1 MTWYAMVWACRHG
14 DVQDPE
20 QGNAPLFRRLISDAI
35 DSRDTE
41 LLVHLIE
48 NISELVT
55 DSGYIY
61 TALDLL
67 LAVMSRIDSQK
78 MLDEF
83 NEDIV
88 TLIGKVLGTAK
99 NYFPAEVNAFLK
111 RDLSG
116 LSFPGISKYKD
127 ELLSYNPG
135 GERLSDLFTHKFG
148 NFLIWSLI
156 HEEAVDAFAYEAML
170 LAPDSKDSFEWFDKV
185 VRVLFKH
192 LFKAKL

>member
-1 MTWYAMVWACRHG
+1 MVWACRHG
-14 DVQDPE
+14 DVQDPDCA
-20 QGNAPLFRRLISDAI
+20 NAPLFRRLLNDAI
-35 DSRDTE
+35 EARDTE

-67 LAVMSRIDSQK
+67 LSVMSRIDSEK
-78 MLDEF
+78 MLEEF
-83 NEDIV
+83 SEDIV

-99 NYFPAEVNAFLK
+99 NYFPDEVNTFLK
-111 RDLSG
+111 KDLSG
-116 LSFPGISKYKD
+116 LPFPGIPKYKD

-156 HEEAVDAFAYEAML
+156 HEEAVDEFAYEAMC
-170 LAPDSKDSFEWFDKV
+170 LAPESKDSFEWFDKV
-185 VRVLFKH
+185 VRVLFRH
-192 LFKAKL
+192 LFKVKL